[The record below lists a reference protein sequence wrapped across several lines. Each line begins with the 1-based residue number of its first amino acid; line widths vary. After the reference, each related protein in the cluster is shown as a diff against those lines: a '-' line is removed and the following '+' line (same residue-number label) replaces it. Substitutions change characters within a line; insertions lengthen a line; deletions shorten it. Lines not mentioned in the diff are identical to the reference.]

1 MTPARTGASVLIV
14 DSVSPWSR
22 SALAAV
28 RALDVAGYRAT
39 VGTPGGQPSLASV
52 SRSCTRVV
60 ALPDVQDPEYRTAV
74 AGEVAARGHIA
85 TLAASDAAL
94 VALAAPGSQL
104 TDKSVV
110 STRARAAGLPTLREV
125 VVSTADDVPEALHGM
140 TWPLIVKPLVRRA
153 GDAPAQEV
161 RSTAELVALLT
172 GSPML
177 VQPRQSG
184 ELTAVSGVVY
194 DGRIRAAVAQRSP
207 RLWPR
212 RAGTTCWGVSVEPDA
227 CRLEALARVMADH
240 EGVFQAQFVGPYLV
254 DINPRVYGS
263 LPLAVAAGAN
273 LPAIYCALLQG
284 YDVPWTAGRA
294 GVRYRWIEGD
304 VRHLV
309 AAARDRQMS
318 WATAA
323 RMLRPHRGTAH
334 SVTQWT
340 DPRPQWLRARFALKE
355 LLPW

>member
-1 MTPARTGASVLIV
+1 
-14 DSVSPWSR
+14 
-22 SALAAV
+22 
-28 RALDVAGYRAT
+28 
-39 VGTPGGQPSLASV
+39 
-52 SRSCTRVV
+52 VV
-60 ALPDVQDPEYRTAV
+60 ALPDLQDPEYRSAV

-94 VALAAPGSQL
+94 VALASPGSQL

-110 STRARAAGLPTLREV
+110 STRARDAGLPTLREV
-125 VVSTADDVPEALHGM
+125 VVSTADDLPEALHGM
-140 TWPLIVKPLVRRA
+140 TWPLIVKPVVRQVGDGPAREARSYEELAGLLVGRA
-153 GDAPAQEV
+153 
-161 RSTAELVALLT
+161 
-172 GSPML
+172 ML
-177 VQPRQSG
+177 VQPRHSG

-194 DGRIRAAVAQRSP
+194 GRQIRAAVAQRSP

-212 RAGTTCWGVSVEPDA
+212 QAGTTCWGVSVDPDA
-227 CRLEALARVMADH
+227 CRLEALATVVADH

-284 YDVPWTAGRA
+284 HDVPWTAGRA
-294 GVRYRWIEGD
+294 GVTYRWIEGD
-304 VRHLV
+304 VRHV
-309 AAARDRQMS
+309 IAAARDRQMS
-318 WATAA
+318 WSTAA
-323 RMLRPHRGTAH
+323 RSLRPYRGTAH

-340 DPRPQWLRARFALKE
+340 DPRPQWLRTRFALKE